1 MKFFPENLLFLPH
14 LNPFSIINAILF
26 IIVKYSIY
34 LYTWYNKHN
43 KRRNCF
49 AGDSMLK
56 IAIVDDEKQSVDII
70 NRLVKEVCAENN
82 IECKVEIFGDGFA
95 LLEKYDNFHLI
106 FLDIEMPLIDGVS
119 VAEKINELRSG
130 DIPFVVFVT
139 NRDSMVFKALKS
151 YPYSFI
157 RKSDLEDDLTKCIIK
172 VNEKIISKNK
182 TVTIH
187 SGRNDII
194 INVKDIIYL
203 EKQKNYVIYHMAK
216 QDYTV
221 RSNIDTEYEK
231 LEKFGFIRPH
241 IGYIVNNEYIKSFS
255 ADRIIIDDSTFI
267 PINKK
272 YKNVK
277 EDYFEWLGE
286 KYV

>member
-1 MKFFPENLLFLPH
+1 
-14 LNPFSIINAILF
+14 
-26 IIVKYSIY
+26 
-34 LYTWYNKHN
+34 
-43 KRRNCF
+43 
-49 AGDSMLK
+49 MLK
-56 IAIVDDEKQSVDII
+56 IAIVDDEKLFVDKI
-70 NRLVKEVCAENN
+70 NRLIKEACAENN
-82 IECKVEIFGDGFA
+82 IEYEVEIFGDGFA
-95 LLEKYDNFHLI
+95 LLESYNKFHLI

-119 VAEKINELRSG
+119 VAERINSLRTSG
-130 DIPFVVFVT
+130 DIPFIVFVT
-139 NRDSMVFKALKS
+139 SRDSMVFRALKS

-157 RKSDLEDDLTKCIIK
+157 RKSDLEDDLVKCIIK
-172 VNEKIISKNK
+172 VNEKIISTNK

-194 INVKDIIYL
+194 INVKDIVYL

-221 RSNIDTEYEK
+221 RSNIDTEYKK

-255 ADRIIIDDSTFI
+255 ADGIIIDDSTFI

>member
-1 MKFFPENLLFLPH
+1 
-14 LNPFSIINAILF
+14 
-26 IIVKYSIY
+26 
-34 LYTWYNKHN
+34 
-43 KRRNCF
+43 
-49 AGDSMLK
+49 MLK
-56 IAIVDDEKQSVDII
+56 IAIVDDEKQFVQKLSG
-70 NRLVKEVCAENN
+70 LVKTVCSKNSVEY
-82 IECKVEIFGDGFA
+82 EVEIFNDGLT
-95 LLEKYDNFHLI
+95 LLERYDKFHLI

-119 VAEKINELRSG
+119 VAEKINKLRIG
-130 DIPFVVFVT
+130 NDIPFVVFVT
-139 NRDSMVFKALKS
+139 GRDSMVFKALKS

-194 INVKDIIYL
+194 VSVKDIIYL
-203 EKQKNYVIYHMAK
+203 EKQKNYVIYHLAK
-216 QDYTV
+216 QEYTV

-241 IGYIVNNEYIKSFS
+241 IGYIVNNEYINGFS
-255 ADRIIIDDSTFI
+255 SDSIIIDNNTFI
-267 PINKK
+267 PISKK

-277 EDYFEWLGE
+277 EDYFKWLGE
-286 KYV
+286 KYE